1 MENEMLQA
9 GMRII
14 NHYNSFANRARSY
27 GTDVTLYP
35 SEIHLI
41 DAIGLDGN
49 MTTTR
54 LAATLGITKG
64 GISQTVAKLTKK
76 ELITKSEGDGIN
88 EVYISL
94 SEKGKKAFFGHR
106 KMHEPLITKM
116 NRITDEMDDNT
127 RAVIFKMISAID
139 EELMRLENEI

>member
-94 SEKGKKAFFGHR
+94 SDKGKKAFLGHQ

-116 NRITDEMDDNT
+116 SRLNEEMDDKT
-127 RAVIFKMISAID
+127 KTAVFKMINAID

>member
-1 MENEMLQA
+1 MEKQMLQA
-9 GMRII
+9 GIRII
-14 NHYNSFANRARSY
+14 NHYNSFANKARNY

-64 GISQTVAKLTKK
+64 GISQTVTKLMNKG
-76 ELITKSEGDGIN
+76 LITKSEGDGIN

-94 SEKGKKAFFGHR
+94 SDKGITAYEGHR
-106 KMHEPLITKM
+106 QLHESLFIKM
-116 NRITDEMDDNT
+116 NALTEQMSKET
-127 RAVIFKMISAID
+127 QKAVFDMISVID
-139 EELMRLENEI
+139 EELTRLELE